1 MCRVALLSILAVGFT
16 GPAVR
21 ADAETE
27 GALLRAL
34 GGATAAYLYETHQ
47 KIGIIVDARSKKSY
61 DQATCDREIQVSI
74 NVLKVIDKQMGE
86 LLKSELADSEKKTVR
101 QVKSIISG
109 QLKSA
114 EALKSYWENRDPDDL
129 DTYKVNRVESWKEL
143 KKLMGLKD
151 NPGGVRRDD
160 ED

>member
-1 MCRVALLSILAVGFT
+1 MYRVALLAVVVVGLVS
-16 GPAVR
+16 PRAR
-21 ADAETE
+21 ADAKTE

-47 KIGIIVDARSKKSY
+47 KIGIIVDARNKKTY

-74 NVLKVIDKQMGE
+74 NVLKVIDKQMAE
-86 LLKSELADSEKKTVR
+86 LLKSNLEDSEKKTVR
-101 QVKSIISG
+101 QVKSIISN

-114 EALKSYWENRDPDDL
+114 EALKSYWVNRDPDDL
-129 DTYKVNRVESWKEL
+129 DTYKVNRMESWKEL